1 MAMRNARP
9 GKGVRLA
16 SSAGTFHI
24 QCSPYRTRLSVI
36 GVREQLPLW
45 PDGHDSP
52 RSNSPRARTPSLN
65 GPSEPFDFAD
75 ASGIDMHRR
84 PIASSIPF
92 VAVPNLLLRSG
103 APSDR
108 AIVWLRCK
116 PGQKPETPSAES

>member
-9 GKGVRLA
+9 GKGVCLA

-24 QCSPYRTRLSVI
+24 QRSPYRTRLSVI

-45 PDGHDSP
+45 PSGHDSP
-52 RSNSPRARTPSLN
+52 QGSPSRGRTQSLIEA
-65 GPSEPFDFAD
+65 SEPFDFGD
-75 ASGIDMHRR
+75 ATGIDMRRR

-92 VAVPNLLLRSG
+92 VAVPDLLLRIG

-108 AIVWLRCK
+108 TIVWLRCK
-116 PGQKPETPSAES
+116 PGTKPETPPAES